1 MRFGELIAGMFPNLL
16 ANHTETV
23 DESCSIGEPVWTKND
38 ELRMWCL
45 GGRRSYKLPQDYV
58 LKILGKMNPG
68 STTDE
73 DGFVLRLS
81 SNVLILPKGRD
92 GKRWG
97 YYLRNGKLNSA
108 NGVFKILSSNGA
120 PFNGE
125 IREEVIRDA

>member
-1 MRFGELIAGMFPNLL
+1 MCFGLFENLFL
-16 ANHTETV
+16 KLSGNCKKAT
-23 DESCSIGEPVWTKND
+23 DEPRSIGEPVWTKDD
-38 ELRMWCL
+38 ELRMWCF
-45 GGRRSYKLPQDYV
+45 GGRWSYKLPQDYV

-97 YYLRNGKLNSA
+97 YYLRSGELNSA
-108 NGVFKILSSNGA
+108 NGVFKILSSKGV
-120 PFNGE
+120 PFNGK

>member
-16 ANHTETV
+16 ASHTEIV
-23 DESCSIGEPVWTKND
+23 DEPRSIGKPVWTKDD

-45 GGRRSYKLPQDYV
+45 GGRRSYKLSQDYV
-58 LKILGKMNPG
+58 LRILREMNPG

-73 DGFVLRLS
+73 NGFVLKLHS
-81 SNVLILPKGRD
+81 DVLILPKGRD
-92 GKRWG
+92 GKRW
-97 YYLRNGKLNSA
+97 YYLRNWELDSA

>member
-1 MRFGELIAGMFPNLL
+1 MCFGLFEMFLNLSGNRKK
-16 ANHTETV
+16 AT
-23 DESCSIGEPVWTKND
+23 DKPRSIGKPVWTEDD

-58 LKILGKMNPG
+58 LRILREMNPG

-73 DGFVLRLS
+73 NGFVLKLHS
-81 SNVLILPKGRD
+81 DVLILPKRRD
-92 GKRWG
+92 GKRW
-97 YYLRNGKLNSA
+97 YYLRNGELNSA

>member
-1 MRFGELIAGMFPNLL
+1 M
-16 ANHTETV
+16 
-23 DESCSIGEPVWTKND
+23 S
-38 ELRMWCL
+38 
-45 GGRRSYKLPQDYV
+45 QDYV

-73 DGFVLRLS
+73 DGFVLKLQS
-81 SNVLILPKGRD
+81 DVLILPKGCD
-92 GKRWG
+92 GRQWG
-97 YYLRNGKLNSA
+97 YYLRNGELNSA